1 VIIDYLADNLGCG
14 CHRTLEDAIGG
25 GATMNATCQ
34 STDQVLTLA
43 DLLQTMAAQPPVG
56 MQQTPPAPTPVYR
69 RPETPPPPMDN
80 TRAFAPLSPSARASD
95 TCRSCGRRGGVQGRG
110 DVNVNVNVATGG
122 SQSSSGTEAS
132 AGSAP
137 GAAATPPL
145 QATTP
150 DATQTARI
158 VREEIAQALRERP
171 SFEGPTRVE
180 YRPFAVPTDRVI
192 RKTEYKPFA
201 VVWDRIKRTFVD
213 RDVKHPIDRVRTIP
227 GRVVKG
233 SFEGT
238 SATQSNGATRP

>member
-1 VIIDYLADNLGCG
+1 MIIDYLADNLGCG

-25 GATMNATCQ
+25 TMAVDTIGGIACQ
-34 STDQVLTLA
+34 PMTLE
-43 DLLQTMAAQPPVG
+43 DLLQTVASQPPAG
-56 MQQTPPAPTPVYR
+56 MQQAAPAPVYR
-69 RPETPPPPMDN
+69 RPEVEPIYRRPETAPPPMDN
-80 TRAFAPLSPSARASD
+80 SRAFAPVAAPSR
-95 TCRSCGRRGGVQGRG
+95 TCRTCGRGGVQGRG

-122 SQSSSGTEAS
+122 SQSSSGADAAAQGPTPGAQP
-132 AGSAP
+132 SAP
-137 GAAATPPL
+137 
-145 QATTP
+145 P
-150 DATQTARI
+150 DASQTARI

-238 SATQSNGATRP
+238 SSTPSTGATRP

>member
-25 GATMNATCQ
+25 TMATDTIGGTTCQ
-34 STDQVLTLA
+34 PLTLE
-43 DLLQTMAAQPPVG
+43 DLLQTVASQPPAGMQPRAG
-56 MQQTPPAPTPVYR
+56 MQQAAPAPIYR
-69 RPETPPPPMDN
+69 RPETAPPPMDN
-80 TRAFAPLSPSARASD
+80 SRAFAPVAAPPR
-95 TCRSCGRRGGVQGRG
+95 TCRTCGRGGVQGRG

-122 SQSSSGTEAS
+122 SQSSSGADAAAPGSTP
-132 AGSAP
+132 GVQPSAP
-137 GAAATPPL
+137 
-145 QATTP
+145 P
-150 DATQTARI
+150 DASQTARI

-238 SATQSNGATRP
+238 SSTPNTGATRP